1 MSTESQAHQTPR
13 TDLSRLRIPRDEAR
27 THRWV
32 PWAVGIALVIAAIA
46 GYRPALDY
54 LAARRAPEVDIARVT
69 RAAVA
74 SGGGSASMPVLV
86 ASGYVV
92 ARRSADVGGKVGG
105 RLEYMGV
112 EEGDRV
118 RAGQVIA
125 RIEHGELD
133 AQLAASKTEVVE
145 SRAQVSEAVA
155 ARDEAGRDLDRQR
168 TLRRDGIVTE
178 AAVTS
183 AQAAFD
189 VAEARVELA
198 QAALASAE
206 ARVRVV
212 EENIEN
218 TNVRAPFT
226 GVVIAKRA
234 ELGETVSP
242 YGVMG
247 QASREGGAI
256 ATIADLAELEVETE
270 VSETNVSKLV
280 PDMPAEVR
288 LQAYQDTFRG
298 RLRQIFPAA
307 DRAKAIVEVRV
318 SILNPDERVR
328 PEMSATVTF
337 VETSD
342 SPEHEASASPAVLIP
357 KRAVVERN
365 GQSFAWVVAD
375 GRAAARPLELGTDRI
390 DLVEVVSG
398 VVPGEAV
405 IINPPEGIT
414 EGGPVKL
421 RNGGGRTES

>member
-1 MSTESQAHQTPR
+1 MSPESQAHQTPR
-13 TDLSRLRIPRDEAR
+13 ADLSRLRIPRDEVR
-27 THRWV
+27 PRRWGR
-32 PWAVGIALVIAAIA
+32 WIAAVLLA
-46 GYRPALDY
+46 LAAAALYAPARDY
-54 LAARRAPEVDIARVT
+54 LAERRAPDVDVARVT
-69 RAAVA
+69 RVA
-74 SGGGSASMPVLV
+74 TAPGGGSASMPVLV

-118 RAGQVIA
+118 RAGQIIA

-155 ARDEAGRDLDRQR
+155 ARDEARRDLDRQR

-183 AQAAFD
+183 AQAASD
-189 VAEARVELA
+189 VAGARVELA
-198 QAALASAE
+198 EAALASAE
-206 ARVRVV
+206 ARVKVV

-218 TNVRAPFT
+218 TNVRAPFN

-242 YGVMG
+242 FGVMG

-256 ATIADLAELEVETE
+256 ATIADLGELEVETE

-288 LQAYQDTFRG
+288 LQAYQDVFRG

-318 SILNPDERVR
+318 SILDADERVR

-337 VETSD
+337 VETSSAAD
-342 SPEHEASASPAVLIP
+342 DTASAAPAVLIP

-365 GQSFAWVVAD
+365 GRSFTWVVAN
-375 GRAAARPLELGTDRI
+375 GRAMARSLELGPDRI

-398 VVPGEAV
+398 VMPGEAV
-405 IINPPEGIT
+405 ILSPPEGIS
-414 EGGPVKL
+414 EGGRVKP
-421 RNGGGRTES
+421 RGEGSAAR